1 MKSVSGRQR
10 VFVLALGLALVG
22 SSALAQTVPGLSS
35 RPGAAYTL
43 YLNYGGFN
51 FTGTWGGAANGSS
64 PGNTPAYSIDGNT
77 GAFSQGELD
86 NIRLSWART
95 AEKYVGFNINVTTID
110 PAIAAGQSGND
121 FARQAYYDSTAR
133 LMHTVIGGTG
143 SWFNNGNSG
152 GVSFLGTTA
161 NTYSVAGFNSGAGRG
176 MKTNWSFMGP
186 GFGWAWDPQFVGE
199 VTAHENGHGLNA
211 GHQSDFS
218 GGTFV
223 AEYSSGSGTGNGSY
237 APVMGNSYSSQRGTW
252 RIGDTPVGNN
262 NARATQNDVHVIAAN
277 SGLNYVD
284 SGIGH
289 SFATSTPLAIASG
302 SVNPQMAKGHI
313 NPITENNP
321 SAMGEDSYT
330 KDVFAFRSTGGQINL
345 RLNNGNQLLQAGTAD
360 PGATLR
366 SRLRIF
372 DSFGNLVANGIE
384 DGSTLFTTYSGNLG
398 AGDYF
403 AQVSSFGGFQ
413 YAGNFNNGQYF
424 DMGSY
429 FLTGSGSLAMV
440 PEPATMAALGIGALA
455 LMRRRRK
462 S

>member
-1 MKSVSGRQR
+1 MKSVYSRQR
-10 VFVLALGLALVG
+10 VVVLALGLALVG
-22 SSALAQTVPGLSS
+22 SSAFAQTVPGLSS

-51 FTGTWGGAANGSS
+51 FTGRWGGGATDPT

-77 GAFSQGELD
+77 GAFSAEELT

-95 AEKYVGFNINVTTID
+95 AEKYVGFNINVTTVD
-110 PAIAAGQSGND
+110 PAVAAGQAGSD
-121 FARQAYYDSTAR
+121 FSRQAYYDSTAR
-133 LMHTVIGGTG
+133 MMHTVIGGTG
-143 SWFNNGNSG
+143 SWAG
-152 GVSFLGTTA
+152 GGGISFIGTTA
-161 NTYSVAGFNSGAGRG
+161 NSYSVAGFNSGAGRG
-176 MKTNWSFMGP
+176 LKTNWSFMGP
-186 GFGWAWDPQFVGE
+186 SFGWAWDPQFVGE

-223 AEYSSGSGTGNGSY
+223 NEYSSGSGTGNGSY
-237 APVMGNSYSSQRGTW
+237 APIMGNSYSSQRGTW

-262 NARATQNDVHVIAAN
+262 NTRAIQNDVNNIAAN
-277 SGLNYVD
+277 NGLNYVD
-284 SGIGH
+284 SGVGH
-289 SFATSTPLAIASG
+289 TFATSTPLAIASG
-302 SVNPQMAKGHI
+302 SVDPQMAKGHI

-321 SAMGEDSYT
+321 SAIGEDSYT
-330 KDVFAFRSTGGQINL
+330 KDVFAFRSTGGQVNL
-345 RLNNGNQLLQAGTAD
+345 RLNNGNRLLQLLNNAAD

-384 DGSTLFTTYSGNLG
+384 DSSTLFTTYSGNLS
-398 AGDYF
+398 AGNYY

-413 YAGNFNNGQYF
+413 YAGSFNNNQYF

-440 PEPATMAALGIGALA
+440 PEPATLAALGLGALA

-462 S
+462 N

>member
-1 MKSVSGRQR
+1 MKT
-10 VFVLALGLALVG
+10 VFVSQRFVVLAIGLVFVG
-22 SSALAQTVPGLSS
+22 SSAVAQVPQLSS

-43 YLNYGGFN
+43 FLNYAGFN
-51 FTGTWGGAANGSS
+51 FTGRWGGGATDPT

-77 GAFSQGELD
+77 AAFSQDELT

-95 AEKYVGFNINVTTID
+95 AEKYVGFNINVTTVD
-110 PAIAAGQSGND
+110 PAIAAGQAGSD
-121 FARQAYYDSTAR
+121 FTRQAYYDSTAR

-152 GVSFLGTTA
+152 GVSFGGTTA
-161 NTYSVAGFNSGAGRG
+161 NSYAVAGFNSGAGRG
-176 MKTNWSFMGP
+176 YKTNWSFMGP
-186 GFGWAWDPQFVGE
+186 SFGWAWDPQFVGE

-218 GGTFV
+218 GNAFIN
-223 AEYSSGSGTGNGSY
+223 EYSSGSGTGNGSY
-237 APVMGNSYSSQRGTW
+237 APIMGNSYSSQRGTW
-252 RIGDTPVGNN
+252 RLGDTPTSNN
-262 NARATQNDVHVIAAN
+262 GRATQNDVHVIAAN

-302 SVNPQMAKGHI
+302 SVDPQMAKGHI

-321 SAMGEDSYT
+321 SAIGEDSYT

-345 RLNNGNQLLQAGTAD
+345 RLNNGNQLLQVGTAD

-413 YAGNFNNGQYF
+413 YAGSFNNNQYF

-429 FLTGSGSLAMV
+429 FLTGSGSLTMV